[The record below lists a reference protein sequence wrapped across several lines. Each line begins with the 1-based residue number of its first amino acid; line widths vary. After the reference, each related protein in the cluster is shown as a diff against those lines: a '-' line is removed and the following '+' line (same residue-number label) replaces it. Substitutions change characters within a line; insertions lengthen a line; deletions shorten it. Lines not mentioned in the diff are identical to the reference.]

1 MREAPAPDVG
11 RVVEECPAI
20 RRELDV
26 VQVVRR
32 RRPRALRR
40 AEHKRLLGLVIIV
53 VWQRERVMRAAVDLR
68 ERGPVPKRER
78 RVGEDSDAAGRT
90 KPSNSWCA
98 SAWSAADC
106 VSVWNARVA
115 ASGSRTWRAAATS
128 SCRLDWLR

>member
-1 MREAPAPDVG
+1 MV
-11 RVVEECPAI
+11 
-20 RRELDV
+20 
-26 VQVVRR
+26 
-32 RRPRALRR
+32 
-40 AEHKRLLGLVIIV
+40 
-53 VWQRERVMRAAVDLR
+53 RAAVDLR

-128 SCRLDWLR
+128 SCRLDWLRCNAGDDLEHLLVANNYAASLKELGRFEEARSLLRKTIPVARRIAPYR